1 MYIQLMLPQGT
12 FFLHFSSMNYKYGV
26 LGPIYIARQIPLTEF
41 LVWVTRTAFGTVFVF
56 NVE

>member
-41 LVWVTRTAFGTVFVF
+41 LV
-56 NVE
+56 